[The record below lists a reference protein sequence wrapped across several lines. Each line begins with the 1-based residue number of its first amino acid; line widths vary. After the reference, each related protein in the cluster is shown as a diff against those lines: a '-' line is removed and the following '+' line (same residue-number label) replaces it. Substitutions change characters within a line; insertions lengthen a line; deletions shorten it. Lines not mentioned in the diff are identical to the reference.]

1 VDNLFVAE
9 EAFRDLPAYL
19 QTMVT
24 EAISQGTTAALA
36 AAQHQIGVAVNV
48 QVVEQGFPPGSKD
61 DDIDDLIES
70 FKPAANVIL
79 AKVDMDEIL
88 HACLDP

>member
-1 VDNLFVAE
+1 
-9 EAFRDLPAYL
+9 
-19 QTMVT
+19 
-24 EAISQGTTAALA
+24 
-36 AAQHQIGVAVNV
+36 VNV

-70 FKPAANVIL
+70 FKLAANVIL